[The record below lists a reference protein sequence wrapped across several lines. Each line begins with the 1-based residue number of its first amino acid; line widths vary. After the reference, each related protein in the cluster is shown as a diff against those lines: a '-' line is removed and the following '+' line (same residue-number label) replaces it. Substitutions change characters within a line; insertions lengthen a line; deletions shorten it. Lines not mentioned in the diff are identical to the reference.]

1 MEKFLQ
7 KMQEDLENKILSCV
21 KGESIIKPFSQIYE
35 RAREKNEQQKK
46 DDKKGKYIGD
56 VFLGDESI
64 YVEIINEYLNKN
76 PEFLNNNI
84 NSKEKE

>member
-46 DDKKGKYIGD
+46 R
-56 VFLGDESI
+56 
-64 YVEIINEYLNKN
+64 
-76 PEFLNNNI
+76 
-84 NSKEKE
+84 

>member
-1 MEKFLQ
+1 MKEQEK
-7 KMQEDLENKILSCV
+7 KMNSK
-21 KGESIIKPFSQIYE
+21 
-35 RAREKNEQQKK
+35 KK